1 MNIKVLSKLL
11 RGIVGKEF
19 IITQNTREEK
29 YKVKI
34 PRN

>member
-11 RGIVGKEF
+11 RGIIERRS

-29 YKVKI
+29 NIICYL
-34 PRN
+34 